1 MDLRDELSAFY
12 YSTALCE
19 LKLMNSGLDDGSISY
34 NSLMYLEI
42 IYSMHGRC
50 TPARLSRMLN
60 ISKPGVTAKIN
71 ELERMNLIVRTPDP
85 EDGRQVRLA
94 INEEALPKYRI
105 YRRQDEEAIRTIT
118 ERFSKEDVEKFSEML
133 RIMTE
138 INYRESGL

>member
-19 LKLMNSGLDDGSISY
+19 LKLMNSGIGNDNISY

-42 IYSMHGRC
+42 IYSMHGKC
-50 TPARLSRMLN
+50 TPAKLSRMLC

-71 ELERMNLIVRTPDP
+71 ELEKLGLIIKTPDP
-85 EDGRQVRLA
+85 DDGRQVRLN

-118 ERFSKEDVEKFSEML
+118 ERFSAEDVEKFSQML
-133 RIMTE
+133 RIITDM
-138 INYRESGL
+138 NYSETGL